1 MLRRTMGELLCAAL
15 CAAGWVVAPAAAAG
29 GEDTA
34 QGAVIE
40 VVVAEDGAAL
50 APGIQVIAAESDG
63 GQDAAGE
70 QKRGRYRVQG
80 KIVIVGPDGKRQEI
94 EIDKESD
101 EPPEDVLLPRHMP
114 RVRVVAPHTA
124 PGQAVRIPV
133 PTPQSVL
140 SGQQPYRI
148 AIAKAFAKRADAE
161 QFMIGVHGEAADA
174 VLRAQLKLGDAG
186 VVVKSVLNDSP
197 AKKAGLQEHDVLLK
211 AGDKDL
217 KEAKDLLDAVQ
228 AAGEQP
234 LTLSFLR
241 AGERQSAAVTPEKRK
256 TEDVFAFW
264 ADPDQQDLRT
274 WFQKNNFDVEILQGA
289 PPEFHV
295 QAIRPGIM
303 LPQAAPPV
311 PVAPPRAAPDV
322 EQKLDA
328 LSKQIEALQKAVEEL
343 QKK

>member
-1 MLRRTMGELLCAAL
+1 MLSRTLAAL
-15 CAAGWVVAPAAAAG
+15 LAAAGWVVVPATTAVA
-29 GEDTA
+29 EDDA

-40 VVVAEDGAAL
+40 VVAAEDGAAA
-50 APGIQVIAAESDG
+50 APPIQVIATENDG
-63 GQDAAGE
+63 APNAAPPGE
-70 QKRGRYRVQG
+70 EKRGRYRVQG

-101 EPPEDVLLPRHMP
+101 EPPEDVLLPRHIP
-114 RVRVVAPHTA
+114 RVRVVAPYGA
-124 PGQAVRIPV
+124 PGQAARIPV
-133 PTPQSVL
+133 PAPQTVL

-148 AIAKAFAKRADAE
+148 AIAKAFAKRGDAE

-174 VLRAQLKLGDAG
+174 ALRAQLKLGDAG
-186 VVVKSVLNDSP
+186 VVVKSVLADSP

-241 AGERQSAAVTPEKRK
+241 AGERQSVAVTPEKRK
-256 TEDVFAFW
+256 AEDVFAYV
-264 ADPDQQDLRT
+264 ADPEHQDLRK
-274 WFQKNNFDVEILQGA
+274 WFQKNNFDIEILQGA

-303 LPQAAPPV
+303 VHAPQAAAPV